1 MSSTEKNRANRPVL
15 PGRPDNTHPHRLYC
29 GVSSG
34 SFSESCGPV
43 PGSQCS
49 ECLGLTREGV
59 PECFEGHAMVLTQGG
74 KGRWDCSAAID
85 CDAGFQADSDRYICS
100 SCGLTLCIGC
110 LPSWRQYVQLVS
122 AYRLGYYDMM
132 KRLAAE
138 CEAPMYGACLSGRLD
153 VVNHLVQEVNVDLE
167 TVTKKGRTAFSAS
180 CRVGCIDVVRY
191 LREVAGVDIERA
203 ASDGATPFNASC
215 HQGHMDVVRYLV
227 FELLFL
233 PNIFIQFNCNSFFG
247 FQVIPCSVYYMIFP
261 SVYFFNYFPEENR
274 TCCFD

>member
-15 PGRPDNTHPHRLYC
+15 PGRPDSTHPHRLYC

-74 KGRWDCSAAID
+74 QGRWYCSAAID
-85 CDAGFQADSDRYICS
+85 CDIGFQADSDRYICS

-153 VVNHLVQEVNVDLE
+153 VVNHLVQEVSVDLE

-180 CRVGCIDVVRY
+180 CQVGNIDVVRF
-191 LREVAGVDIERA
+191 LREVAVVDIERA
-203 ASDGATPFNASC
+203 NYNGVTPFYAAC
-215 HQGHMDVVRYLV
+215 YYKHIDVVVYLMNEILFCSSVLMNYNCEGYMVRY
-227 FELLFL
+227 F
-233 PNIFIQFNCNSFFG
+233 
-247 FQVIPCSVYYMIFP
+247 
-261 SVYFFNYFPEENR
+261 
-274 TCCFD
+274 